1 MKTKKIFA
9 MLVLGVLI
17 SGSGLFAQGPTQPP
31 ETPSEGGGPVGG
43 PAPIG
48 AGLGIMLT
56 LAAAYGGAKVY
67 RYFKDAHE
75 DLEE

>member
-9 MLVLGVLI
+9 MLVLGLLI
-17 SGSGLFAQGPTQPP
+17 SGSGLFAQGPPP
-31 ETPSEGGGPVGG
+31 PPVDPEVGGGPVGG

-67 RYFKDAHE
+67 RYFQSEKEELE
-75 DLEE
+75 D